1 VNDTAYEAS
10 DVEINDPIQLEM
22 QGAIA
27 QLMKVAS
34 KSAPTSANGSS
45 NPNPILDIQVTL
57 PEEHDSEDDEGDS
70 ETRRERR

>member
-1 VNDTAYEAS
+1 
-10 DVEINDPIQLEM
+10 VEIIDPIQQEM
-22 QGAIA
+22 KDSVA
-27 QLMKVAS
+27 QLMKSVP

-57 PEEHDSEDDEGDS
+57 PEEHDSEDDDGEDGDS